1 MIIVVD
7 DNAGE
12 ESAFAAT
19 IAKQGVATSVL
30 TADDFDGWVSSA
42 HDAEVNALEAILL
55 AGCGQPTDLAR
66 AAKRRTTAAVIAV
79 WEGPTLEQKLDLF
92 AAGVDDIVGSG
103 CHAKEILARMGAIIR
118 RGGSEPSCRRV
129 AGVQVFHD
137 GRDPLVGGEPMRLPR
152 RELRILEC
160 FVVNS
165 GKWVSKSRL
174 FNSVYGVFESEID
187 DTVVES
193 HVSKLRKR
201 LRVRLGFDPIE
212 SKRYL
217 GYMLKNN

>member
-7 DNAGE
+7 DKSDS
-12 ESAFAAT
+12 ESTFAAT
-19 IAKQGVATSVL
+19 ITREGVATSVL
-30 TADDFDGWVSSA
+30 TSDDFDGWVSSA
-42 HDAEVNALEAILL
+42 HEAEVHALEAVLL
-55 AGCGQPTDLAR
+55 AGCDYPWDLAR
-66 AAKRRTTAAVIAV
+66 VVKRRTAAAVIAV
-79 WEGPTLEQKLDLF
+79 WEDPTLEKKLELF
-92 AAGVDDIVGSG
+92 AAGVDDVVVST
-103 CHAKEILARMGAIIR
+103 CDAKEILARMGAIIR
-118 RGGSEPSCRRV
+118 RSSMEPSYQRV

-137 GRDPLVGGEPMRLPR
+137 GRDPLVGGEPLRLPR

-165 GKWVSKSRL
+165 GKWISKSRL
-174 FNSVYGVFESEID
+174 FNSVYGIFESEID

-201 LRVRLGFDPIE
+201 LRRRLGYDPVE

-217 GYMLKNN
+217 GYMFKDC